1 MLSVLFKFFSF
12 FFSLFYLSLG
22 TGKETEET
30 NLLQHLSDACL
41 VVDALEPSVR
51 EELVNNFCSRELTSY
66 EQIFE
71 GAGMSNFLLCYDY
84 AFFIKEITS
93 YVLYVELY
101 FCHIIR
107 IG

>member
-12 FFSLFYLSLG
+12 CFSLFYLSLG

-41 VVDALEPSVR
+41 VV
-51 EELVNNFCSRELTSY
+51 CSRELTSY

-93 YVLYVELY
+93 YVLYFELY